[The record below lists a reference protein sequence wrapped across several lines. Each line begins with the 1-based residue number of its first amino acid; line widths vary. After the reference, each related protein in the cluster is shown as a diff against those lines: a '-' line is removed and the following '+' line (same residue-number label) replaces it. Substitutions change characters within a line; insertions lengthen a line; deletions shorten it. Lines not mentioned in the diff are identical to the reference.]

1 MSRNLGPMFAL
12 LIMGAGWGITSPL
25 SKIAVSTGH
34 QPLGLV
40 FWQMLIGAVLL
51 GTIVFVR
58 GGRLA
63 LGRRQITLY
72 LAIAF
77 LGTILPNAAQLSRGS
92 SFACWGYVDCDR
104 DGAYVCLSNCAGVG
118 TGPVQHSTGCRAGSW
133 PWRCGA
139 PCGARGEPA
148 GPRDGRIYTAG
159 FGLRRFSTG
168 LRAILSENLVR
179 RALIQLRFCL
189 AHLFS
194 VAVLSFPLALGFG
207 HWLNPLGG
215 FGAPESA
222 LVLSSI
228 VHALVYAGYVW
239 LVGRAGAVF
248 AAQVSYLVTIF
259 GVGWAM
265 LILDEAYSGYIW
277 GALGLMLLGMFLVQP
292 RDREELAA

>member
-12 LIMGAGWGITSPL
+12 LIMGAGWGITVPM

-40 FWQMLIGAVLL
+40 FWQMVIGAVLL
-51 GTIVFVR
+51 GAIVFVR
-58 GGRLA
+58 GGRVA

-77 LGTILPNAAQLSRGS
+77 LGTIMPNAASYRAAAHLP
-92 SFACWGYVDCDR
+92 
-104 DGAYVCLSNCAGVG
+104 AGVMSIVIAMVPMFAFPIALALG
-118 TGPVQHSTGCRAGSW
+118 QDRFSIARVVGLGLGLGGVALLVGPEASLPDRAMVAFI
-133 PWRCGA
+133 PLALIA
-139 PCGARGEPA
+139 PFFYGLEGNFV
-148 GPRDGRIYTAG
+148 GKFGTAG
-159 FGLRRFSTG
+159 LDPIEVLFG
-168 LRAILSENLVR
+168 A
-179 RALIQLRFCL
+179 
-189 AHLFS
+189 S
-194 VAVLSFPLALGFG
+194 VFGAVLSLPLALGFG

-265 LILDEAYSGYIW
+265 LILDETYSGYIW

-292 RDREELAA
+292 RDREEVAA

>member
-40 FWQMLIGAVLL
+40 FWQLVIGAVLL
-51 GTIVFVR
+51 EAIVFVR

-72 LAIAF
+72 LAIAL
-77 LGTILPNAAQLSRGS
+77 LGTILPNTASYRAAAHLP
-92 SFACWGYVDCDR
+92 
-104 DGAYVCLSNCAGVG
+104 AGVMSIVIAMVPMFAFPIALALG
-118 TGPVQHSTGCRAGSW
+118 QDRFSIARVVGLGLGLGGVALLVGPEASLPDRAMVAFI
-133 PWRCGA
+133 PLALIA
-139 PCGARGEPA
+139 PFFYGLEGNFV
-148 GPRDGRIYTAG
+148 GKFGTAG
-159 FGLRRFSTG
+159 LDPIEVLFG
-168 LRAILSENLVR
+168 A
-179 RALIQLRFCL
+179 
-189 AHLFS
+189 S
-194 VAVLSFPLALGFG
+194 VFGAVLSLPLVLGFG

-292 RDREELAA
+292 RDREEVAA

>member
-1 MSRNLGPMFAL
+1 MFAL
-12 LIMGAGWGITSPL
+12 LIMGAGWGITTPL

-40 FWQMLIGAVLL
+40 FWQLVIGAVLL
-51 GTIVFVR
+51 EAIVFVR

-72 LAIAF
+72 LAIAL
-77 LGTILPNAAQLSRGS
+77 LGTILPNTASYRAAAHLP
-92 SFACWGYVDCDR
+92 
-104 DGAYVCLSNCAGVG
+104 AGVMSIVIAMVPMFAFPIALALG
-118 TGPVQHSTGCRAGSW
+118 QDRFSIARVVGLGLGLGGVALLVGPEASLPDRAMVAFI
-133 PWRCGA
+133 PLALIA
-139 PCGARGEPA
+139 PFFYGLEGNFV
-148 GPRDGRIYTAG
+148 GKFGTAG
-159 FGLRRFSTG
+159 LDPIEVLFG
-168 LRAILSENLVR
+168 A
-179 RALIQLRFCL
+179 
-189 AHLFS
+189 S
-194 VAVLSFPLALGFG
+194 VFGAVLSLPLALGFG

-292 RDREELAA
+292 RDREEVAA

>member
-1 MSRNLGPMFAL
+1 MSRKLGPMFAL
-12 LIMGAGWGITSPL
+12 LIMGAGWGITSPM

-40 FWQMLIGAVLL
+40 FWQMVIGAVLL
-51 GTIVFVR
+51 GAIVFVR
-58 GGRLA
+58 GGGLA

-77 LGTILPNAAQLSRGS
+77 LGTILPNAASYRAAAHLP
-92 SFACWGYVDCDR
+92 
-104 DGAYVCLSNCAGVG
+104 AGVMSIVIAMVPMFAFPIALALG
-118 TGPVQHSTGCRAGSW
+118 QDRFSIARVVGLGLGLGGVALLVGPEASLPDRAMVAFI
-133 PWRCGA
+133 PLALIA
-139 PCGARGEPA
+139 PFFYGLEGNFV
-148 GPRDGRIYTAG
+148 GKFGTAG
-159 FGLRRFSTG
+159 LDPIEVLFG
-168 LRAILSENLVR
+168 A
-179 RALIQLRFCL
+179 
-189 AHLFS
+189 S
-194 VAVLSFPLALGFG
+194 VFGAVLSFPLALGFG

>member
-1 MSRNLGPMFAL
+1 MSLNLGPMFAL
-12 LIMGAGWGITSPL
+12 LIMGAGWGITTPL

-40 FWQMLIGAVLL
+40 FWQLVIGAVLL
-51 GTIVFVR
+51 EAIVFVR

-72 LAIAF
+72 LAIAL
-77 LGTILPNAAQLSRGS
+77 LGTILPNTASYRAAAHLP
-92 SFACWGYVDCDR
+92 
-104 DGAYVCLSNCAGVG
+104 AGVMSIVIAMVPMFAFPIALALG
-118 TGPVQHSTGCRAGSW
+118 QDRFSIARVVGLGLGLGGVALLVGPEASLPDRAMVAFI
-133 PWRCGA
+133 PLALIA
-139 PCGARGEPA
+139 PFFYGLEGNFV
-148 GPRDGRIYTAG
+148 GKFGTAG
-159 FGLRRFSTG
+159 LDPIEVLFG
-168 LRAILSENLVR
+168 A
-179 RALIQLRFCL
+179 
-189 AHLFS
+189 S
-194 VAVLSFPLALGFG
+194 VFGAVLSFPLALGFG

>member
-40 FWQMLIGAVLL
+40 FWQMVIGAVLL
-51 GTIVFVR
+51 GAIVFVR

-72 LAIAF
+72 LAIAL
-77 LGTILPNAAQLSRGS
+77 LGTILPNAASYRAAAHLP
-92 SFACWGYVDCDR
+92 
-104 DGAYVCLSNCAGVG
+104 AGVMSIVIAMVPMFAFPIALALG
-118 TGPVQHSTGCRAGSW
+118 QDRFSIARVVGLGLGLGGVALLVGPEASLPDRAMVAFI
-133 PWRCGA
+133 PLALIA
-139 PCGARGEPA
+139 PFFYGLEGNFV
-148 GPRDGRIYTAG
+148 GKFGTAG
-159 FGLRRFSTG
+159 LDPIEVLFG
-168 LRAILSENLVR
+168 A
-179 RALIQLRFCL
+179 
-189 AHLFS
+189 S
-194 VAVLSFPLALGFG
+194 VFGAVLSLPLALGFG

-292 RDREELAA
+292 RDREEVAA

>member
-1 MSRNLGPMFAL
+1 MSLNLGQMFAL
-12 LIMGAGWGITSPL
+12 LIMGAGWGITTPL

-40 FWQMLIGAVLL
+40 FWQLVIGAVLL
-51 GTIVFVR
+51 EAIVFVR

-72 LAIAF
+72 LAIAL
-77 LGTILPNAAQLSRGS
+77 LGTILPNTASYRAAAHLP
-92 SFACWGYVDCDR
+92 
-104 DGAYVCLSNCAGVG
+104 AGVMSIVIAMVPMFAFPIALALG
-118 TGPVQHSTGCRAGSW
+118 QDRFSIARVVGLGLGLGGVALLVGPEASLPDRAMVAFIPLALIAHFFYGLE
-133 PWRCGA
+133 GNFV
-139 PCGARGEPA
+139 GKFG
-148 GPRDGRIYTAG
+148 TAG
-159 FGLRRFSTG
+159 LDPIEVLFG
-168 LRAILSENLVR
+168 A
-179 RALIQLRFCL
+179 
-189 AHLFS
+189 S
-194 VAVLSFPLALGFG
+194 VFGAVLSLPLALGFG

-265 LILDEAYSGYIW
+265 LILDEAYSGYIC

-292 RDREELAA
+292 RDREEVAA

>member
-1 MSRNLGPMFAL
+1 LSRNLGPMFAL

-40 FWQMLIGAVLL
+40 FWQLVIGAVLL
-51 GTIVFVR
+51 EAIVFVR

-72 LAIAF
+72 LAIAL
-77 LGTILPNAAQLSRGS
+77 LGTILPNTASYRAAAHLP
-92 SFACWGYVDCDR
+92 
-104 DGAYVCLSNCAGVG
+104 AGVMSIVIAMVPMFAFPIALALG
-118 TGPVQHSTGCRAGSW
+118 QDRFSIARVVGLGLGLGGVALLVGPEASLPDRAMVAFI
-133 PWRCGA
+133 PLALIA
-139 PCGARGEPA
+139 PFFYGLEGNFV
-148 GPRDGRIYTAG
+148 GKFGTAG
-159 FGLRRFSTG
+159 LDPIEVLFG
-168 LRAILSENLVR
+168 A
-179 RALIQLRFCL
+179 
-189 AHLFS
+189 S
-194 VAVLSFPLALGFG
+194 VFGAVLSLPLALGFG

-292 RDREELAA
+292 RDREEVAA